1 MAENSNSNSRE
12 NARVSVVL
20 SATALQL
27 TSPAGDITELCYRH
41 ILESRSTNNHDN
53 KLQSRLWCCVR
64 KTFTKRFRFLSF
76 EFDLVFGFKS
86 MREAL

>member
-41 ILESRSTNNHDN
+41 ILDQRTFMTINCNRDCDAVCVKHS
-53 KLQSRLWCCVR
+53 QSVSDFYRLSL
-64 KTFTKRFRFLSF
+64 T
-76 EFDLVFGFKS
+76 
-86 MREAL
+86 